1 MDGFSSHTFSFIS
14 PRNERYWVK
23 FHLKTEQGIQNLSS
37 REAVEL
43 AGTNP
48 DHATQ
53 DLFEAISRED
63 YPRWR
68 LSVQIMPEQAAA
80 SYHLNPFDLTKVWP
94 HRDYPLIPVGELE
107 LNRNPENYFAEIE
120 QASFAP
126 ANVVPGISFSP
137 DKMLQAA
144 YSRTPTLTGTGSAS
158 TTSRCR

>member
-1 MDGFSSHTFSFIS
+1 
-14 PRNERYWVK
+14 VK

-137 DKMLQAA
+137 AQARRQLRVA
-144 YSRTPTLTGTGSAS
+144 AGESAQVSRQSLPQRRRDALRRKRRLLGQLRTE
-158 TTSRCR
+158 